1 MGTRPGLR
9 LVQKLGLRLES
20 HTYLAGI
27 LDEGLIQNAR
37 HFVKEG
43 LPGFFRVTVAVG
55 KFALQ
60 QCDQAVRRQRPHLKE
75 DKKICDQ

>member
-1 MGTRPGLR
+1 M
-9 LVQKLGLRLES
+9 QKRRVRLEN
-20 HTYLAGI
+20 HAYLAGI

-43 LPGFFRVTVAVG
+43 LPGLLGVTVAVG

-60 QCDQAVRRQRPHLKE
+60 QCDQAVHRQRPHLKG
-75 DKKICDQ
+75 DKKVCDQ

>member
-1 MGTRPGLR
+1 M
-9 LVQKLGLRLES
+9 QKWGVRLEN

-27 LDEGLIQNAR
+27 LDEGLIQSAR
-37 HFVKEG
+37 HFAKEG

-60 QCDQAVRRQRPHLKE
+60 QCDQAVRRQRAHLKE
-75 DKKICDQ
+75 DKEMCDQ